1 MVRIFMPKLDP
12 KDVAQL
18 KGNEAFLMHARVPYG
33 AKLLGS
39 CSVPSLVDMM
49 GFSGGGGVPA
59 YAFYIGPEED
69 RLNDVAFL
77 LLVPEAP
84 WVPQEGIFE
93 KALEPVKVMG
103 MLLVP
108 LMLTGSHVGRYLEQV
123 RSSPNGFVLESV
135 PYKVPD
141 YLKAATVHQHVY
153 QKAQQDA
160 VAKKLL
166 DGNG

>member
-12 KDVAQL
+12 NDVAHL

-33 AKLLGS
+33 AQLLGS
-39 CSVPSLVDMM
+39 CSIPSLVDMM

-59 YAFYIGPEED
+59 YAFYIDPEET
-69 RLNDVAFL
+69 RLEDIAFL
-77 LLVPEAP
+77 LLIPESL

-93 KALEPVKVMG
+93 TALEPVKVMG

-108 LMLTGSHVGRYLEQV
+108 LMLRGLQVTSYLEQV
-123 RSSPNGFVLESV
+123 RSSPNGFVLEAV